1 MASAVPAIPAAA
13 RFEAV
18 RPVDWSQF
26 ATGVLDLLRDA
37 VLVVGRDA
45 RLLGMNRAAHVLL
58 REGDGLLL
66 SARGVVA
73 SSPAATLPLLRS
85 VERAARGEVAK
96 LRVPRV
102 GRAPLVLRIEPHPG
116 AAGVA
121 AVAVVFASD
130 PEAHGLGGAALGE
143 RYGLTRTEAVV
154 ARRLAAGTDL
164 EHIAGELRISLNTV
178 RGHLKQIFAK
188 TCTHRQAE
196 LVSTLLAGD

>member
-1 MASAVPAIPAAA
+1 MASAVPAIPAAT
-13 RFEAV
+13 RFEAI
-18 RPVDWSQF
+18 RPLDWSQF

-45 RLLGMNRAAHVLL
+45 RLLGMNRAARALL
-58 REGDGLLL
+58 REGDGLLA
-66 SARGVVA
+66 SAGGVVA
-73 SSPAATLPLLRS
+73 SSPAATLLLLRS
-85 VERAARGEVAK
+85 IECAARGEIGK

-102 GRAPLVLRIEPHPG
+102 GRAPLALRVEPHPG
-116 AAGVA
+116 TAGA

-130 PEAHGLGGAALGE
+130 PEAHGLGGKALGE

-164 EHIAGELRISLNTV
+164 EHIANELRISINTV

-196 LVSTLLAGD
+196 LVSRLLGSE